1 MSGRAPAGPGRPFK
15 DDKASQG
22 GVARRDHPKGT
33 RPMITVQDILEIPD
47 LNLKLLA
54 GGKSV
59 SNPVRW
65 VHITEV
71 PDPTGWLKGGE
82 LLLTTGYG
90 FAGPEEQQV
99 AQLKAL
105 IDHNLSGL
113 GFGTGFSFDKVP
125 DCLVRVADEYSF
137 PLFEVPYHV
146 PFIAITE
153 AVASKIVNEQYSL
166 LQRSLAVHEKL
177 TKIVLEEK
185 GLDAILS
192 TLSALVGCSAV
203 LFDFHGVVLC
213 EAAYRRRL
221 GAELVADLWHS
232 ISDQRAN
239 RQNFA
244 LRMEGV
250 GSGVQV
256 YPVVASHRIGAFLA
270 VVKDSGDFSD
280 YDRIILHHVVTVTA
294 LELVKKK
301 AVAETEKRLAGDFFD
316 ELIASDLYE
325 EEIARRLAFF
335 GLDPEAEHLIVLVD
349 IDGFKAFVDGPGERE
364 EAVVQDVKERLHWA
378 VDEFMA
384 RRDMLFVSASR
395 SDSVVILVQPGKG
408 DGHKVMAM
416 AGELQ
421 QAIDEMLPEITVSIG
436 IGRPHGSL
444 IDLRQSYYEAHYAI
458 KIRKLKGGSGVLASF
473 DDLGSYGLL
482 LGLQDTLSLEVFYD
496 SVLGKL
502 REYDAQNSSDLV
514 NSLACFLEANGHW
527 GDAAE
532 KLYVHRHTL
541 RYRMKRVE
549 EITGRNLNLSQ
560 DRMEFWLALKAR
572 ELIDQSKKGKGGREG

>member
-1 MSGRAPAGPGRPFK
+1 
-15 DDKASQG
+15 
-22 GVARRDHPKGT
+22 
-33 RPMITVQDILEIPD
+33 MITVQDILEIPE

-54 GGKSV
+54 GGRST

-65 VHITEV
+65 VHISEV
-71 PDPTGWLKGGE
+71 PDPTRWLKGGE
-82 LLLTTGYG
+82 LLLTTGYSFVG
-90 FAGPEEQQV
+90 DEEQQV
-99 AQLKAL
+99 AQIKRL
-105 IDHNLSGL
+105 IDHNISGL
-113 GFGTGFSFDKVP
+113 GFGTGFSYDKVP
-125 DCLVRVADEYSF
+125 PALVKVAEEYDF

-213 EAAYRRRL
+213 EAAYRRHL
-221 GAELVADLWHS
+221 GAELVADLWRM
-232 ISDQRAN
+232 IGDRRAD

-244 LRMEGV
+244 LTLEGI

-270 VVKDSGDFSD
+270 AVKDSGDFSE
-280 YDRIILHHVVTVTA
+280 YDRIILHNVVTVTA

-335 GLDPEAEHLIVLVD
+335 GLDPQSPHLIVLVD
-349 IDGFKAFVDGPGERE
+349 IDEPQGESTGP
-364 EAVVQDVKERLHWA
+364 EAVQEVKERLHWT

-384 RRDMLFVSASR
+384 RREVLCISASR
-395 SDSVVILVQPGKG
+395 SDSVVVLVQPGKLHAR
-408 DGHKVMAM
+408 DVIKL

-421 QAIDEMLPEITVSIG
+421 SVIAEVLPEVSVSVG
-436 IGRPHGSL
+436 IGRPHRQL
-444 IDLRQSYYEAHYAI
+444 IDLRQSYYEASYAI
-458 KIRKLKGGSGVLASF
+458 KIRKLKGEPRVIASF

-502 REYDAQNSSDLV
+502 QEYDEQNSSDLV
-514 NSLACFLEANGHW
+514 KSLACFLEANGHW

-549 EITGRNLNLSQ
+549 EITGRDLNQSQ
-560 DRMEFWLALKAR
+560 DRMEFWLALKAK
-572 ELIDQSKKGKGGREG
+572 ELIDQSKKGKTPA

>member
-1 MSGRAPAGPGRPFK
+1 
-15 DDKASQG
+15 
-22 GVARRDHPKGT
+22 
-33 RPMITVQDILEIPD
+33 MITVQDILEISELD
-47 LNLKLLA
+47 LRLLA
-54 GGKSV
+54 GAKST

-71 PDPTGWLKGGE
+71 PDPTRWLKGGE

-90 FAGPEEQQV
+90 FVGDEEQQV
-99 AQLKAL
+99 AQIKRL
-105 IDHNLSGL
+105 IDHNISGL

-125 DCLVRVADEYSF
+125 PALVKVAEDYGF

-185 GLDAILS
+185 GLEAILS

-213 EAAYRRRL
+213 EAAYRRKL
-221 GAELVADLWHS
+221 GAELVADLWRL
-232 ISDQRAN
+232 IGDRRAD

-244 LRMEGV
+244 LSMDGV
-250 GSGVQV
+250 SSGVQV

-270 VVKDSGDFSD
+270 VVKDSGDFSE
-280 YDRIILHHVVTVTA
+280 YDRIILHNVVTVTA

-335 GLDPEAEHLIVLVD
+335 GLDPQSPHLIVL
-349 IDGFKAFVDGPGERE
+349 IDSDDTDG
-364 EAVVQDVKERLHWA
+364 EAAGGDRTDVAAQDVKERLHWT

-384 RRDMLFVSASR
+384 RRDVLGISASR
-395 SDSVVILVQPGKG
+395 SDSVVVLVQPGKMDAEEVIG
-408 DGHKVMAM
+408 L

-421 QAIDEMLPEITVSIG
+421 AVIAEMVPEVSVSVG
-436 IGRPHGSL
+436 IGRAHRQL
-444 IDLRQSYYEAHYAI
+444 IDLRQSYYEASYAI
-458 KIRKLKGGSGVLASF
+458 KIRRLKGEPGVIASF
-473 DDLGSYGLL
+473 ADLGSYGLL

-502 REYDAQNSSDLV
+502 QEYDEQNSSDLV

-549 EITGRNLNLSQ
+549 EITGRDLDQSQ
-560 DRMEFWLALKAR
+560 DRMEFWLALKAK
-572 ELIDQSKKGKGGREG
+572 ELIDQSKRGKPAQS

>member
-1 MSGRAPAGPGRPFK
+1 M
-15 DDKASQG
+15 
-22 GVARRDHPKGT
+22 
-33 RPMITVQDILEIPD
+33 
-47 LNLKLLA
+47 
-54 GGKSV
+54 
-59 SNPVRW
+59 RW
-65 VHITEV
+65 VHITEI
-71 PDPTGWLKGGE
+71 PDPTRWLKGGE

-90 FAGPEEQQV
+90 FVGPEEQQV
-99 AQLKAL
+99 AQLKLL

-125 DCLVRVADEYSF
+125 EVLVRVAEEYSF

-185 GLDAILS
+185 GLEAILS

-213 EAAYRRRL
+213 EAAYRRHL
-221 GAELVADLWHS
+221 GAELIAGLWRQ
-232 ISDQRAN
+232 ISDRRAD

-244 LRMEGV
+244 LSLEGV
-250 GSGVQV
+250 ASGVQV

-335 GLDPEAEHLIVLVD
+335 GLDA
-349 IDGFKAFVDGPGERE
+349 KAPAPHRAGRHRRRPRRATAARSARTPWRRTSRNACTGPWTSSWRG
-364 EAVVQDVKERLHWA
+364 
-378 VDEFMA
+378 A
-384 RRDMLFVSASR
+384 RRCSSR
-395 SDSVVILVQPGKG
+395 PRARDSVVILVQPGKG
-408 DGHKVMAM
+408 DGSEVIGLA
-416 AGELQ
+416 AELQ
-421 QAIDEMLPEITVSIG
+421 RAIAALLPEITVSIG
-436 IGRPHGSL
+436 IGRPHRSL
-444 IDLRQSYYEAHYAI
+444 IDLRQSFYEASYAI
-458 KIRKLKGGSGVLASF
+458 KIRKLKGGRAVIASF

-502 REYDAQNSSDLV
+502 QEYDEQNSSDLV
-514 NSLACFLEANGHW
+514 KSLACFLEANGHW

-549 EITGRNLNLSQ
+549 EITGRDLGQSQ
-560 DRMEFWLALKAR
+560 DRMEFWLALKAK
-572 ELIDQSKKGKGGREG
+572 ELIDQSKKGKAAAQ

>member
-1 MSGRAPAGPGRPFK
+1 
-15 DDKASQG
+15 
-22 GVARRDHPKGT
+22 
-33 RPMITVQDILEIPD
+33 MITVQDILGIPE
-47 LNLKLLA
+47 LNLRLLA
-54 GGKSV
+54 GHKST

-71 PDPTGWLKGGE
+71 PDPTKWLKGGE
-82 LLLTTGYG
+82 LLLTTGYSFVG
-90 FAGPEEQQV
+90 DEQQQV
-99 AQLKAL
+99 AQIKRL
-105 IDHNLSGL
+105 IDHNISGL

-125 DCLVRVADEYSF
+125 PAIVSVAEEYGF

-146 PFIAITE
+146 PFLAITE

-185 GLDAILS
+185 GLEAILS

-213 EAAYRRRL
+213 EAAYRRHL
-221 GAELVADLWHS
+221 GAELIADLWRM
-232 ISDQRAN
+232 IGDRRAD

-244 LRMEGV
+244 LSLEGV
-250 GSGVQV
+250 GSGIQV

-270 VVKDSGDFSD
+270 AVKDSGDFSE
-280 YDRIILHHVVTVTA
+280 YDRIILHNVVTVTA

-335 GLDPEAEHLIVLVD
+335 GLEPQSPHLIVLVD
-349 IDGFKAFVDGPGERE
+349 IDAPEDDGAAQRT
-364 EAVVQDVKERLHWA
+364 EAAAQDVKERLHWT

-384 RRDMLFVSASR
+384 RHDLLGISASR
-395 SDSVVILVQPGKG
+395 SDSVVVLVQPGKVEA
-408 DGHKVMAM
+408 KEIIRL

-421 QAIDEMLPEITVSIG
+421 AVIGEMLPEISVSIG
-436 IGRPHGSL
+436 IGRPHRQL
-444 IDLRQSYYEAHYAI
+444 IDLRQSYYEASYAI
-458 KIRKLKGGSGVLASF
+458 KIRRLKGEPRVIASF

-502 REYDAQNSSDLV
+502 QDYDEQNSSDLV
-514 NSLACFLEANGHW
+514 KSLACFLEANGHW

-549 EITGRNLNLSQ
+549 EITGRDLNQSQ
-560 DRMEFWLALKAR
+560 DRMEFWLALKAK
-572 ELIDQSKKGKGGREG
+572 ELIDQSKRGKPAPA

>member
-1 MSGRAPAGPGRPFK
+1 
-15 DDKASQG
+15 
-22 GVARRDHPKGT
+22 
-33 RPMITVQDILEIPD
+33 MISVQDILEIPD
-47 LNLKLLA
+47 LNLRLLA
-54 GGKSV
+54 GAKAV

-65 VHITEV
+65 VHITEI
-71 PDPTGWLKGGE
+71 PDPTRWLKGGE

-90 FAGPEEQQV
+90 FVGSEAQQV
-99 AQLKAL
+99 AQLKQL

-125 DCLVRVADEYSF
+125 EALVKVAEEYSF

-185 GLDAILS
+185 GLEAILS

-221 GAELVADLWHS
+221 GGEIVAELWKQ
-232 ISDQRAN
+232 ISDRRAD

-244 LRMEGV
+244 LSLHGV
-250 GSGVQV
+250 AAGVQV

-335 GLDPEAEHLIVLVD
+335 GLDPKVPHLIALVD
-349 IDGFKAFVDGPGERE
+349 IDGAVSADGHGERE
-364 EAVVQDVKERLHWA
+364 DAAAQDIKERLHWA

-384 RRDMLFVSASR
+384 KREALFISASR
-395 SDSVVILVQPGKG
+395 SDSVVILMQPGKSDG
-408 DGHKVMAM
+408 DEAVGIA
-416 AGELQ
+416 AELQ
-421 QAIDEMLPEITVSIG
+421 RAIGALLPEISVSVG
-436 IGRPHGSL
+436 IGRPHRSL
-444 IDLRQSYYEAHYAI
+444 IDLRQSYYEASYAI
-458 KIRKLKGGSGVLASF
+458 KIRKLKGGDGVIASF

-502 REYDAQNSSDLV
+502 QDYDEQNSSDLV
-514 NSLACFLEANGHW
+514 KSLACFLEANGHW

-549 EITGRNLNLSQ
+549 EITGRDLDQSQ
-560 DRMEFWLALKAR
+560 DRMEFWLALKAK
-572 ELIDQSKKGKGGREG
+572 ELIDQSRKGKAAVQ

>member
-1 MSGRAPAGPGRPFK
+1 
-15 DDKASQG
+15 
-22 GVARRDHPKGT
+22 
-33 RPMITVQDILEIPD
+33 MITVQDILEIPD

-54 GGKSV
+54 GAKSV

-65 VHITEV
+65 VHIAEV
-71 PDPTGWLKGGE
+71 PDPTKWLKGGE

-90 FAGPEEQQV
+90 MTGSAEKQV
-99 AQLKAL
+99 EMIKRL

-113 GFGTGFSFDKVP
+113 GIGTGFSFDKVP
-125 DCLVRVADEYSF
+125 EAVIRVAEEYNF

-153 AVASKIVNEQYSL
+153 AVSSKIVNEQYSL

-203 LFDFHGVVLC
+203 LFDFHGLVLC
-213 EAAYRRRL
+213 QAAYRRQVPGDL
-221 GAELVADLWHS
+221 IADLWRQ
-232 ISDQRAN
+232 ISDRRAS

-244 LRMEGV
+244 V
-250 GSGVQV
+250 GLDGTASSVQV

-270 VVKDSGDFSD
+270 VVKDNGEFSD

-301 AVAETEKRLAGDFFD
+301 AIAETEKRLAGDFFD

-335 GLDPEAEHLIVLVD
+335 GLEPESDHLIMLVD
-349 IDGFKAFVDGPGERE
+349 IDGFRAFSSGSGERE
-364 EAVVQDVKERLHWA
+364 ETAVQEVKERLHWA
-378 VDEFMA
+378 IDEFLA
-384 RRDMLFVSASR
+384 RREALFISASR
-395 SDSVVILVQPGKG
+395 SDSVVVLIQPVGGGTPAVIKLANE
-408 DGHKVMAM
+408 M
-416 AGELQ
+416 
-421 QAIDEMLPEITVSIG
+421 QAAIGQLLPEITVSLG
-436 IGRPHGSL
+436 VGRPHKSL
-444 IDLRQSYYEAHYAI
+444 VDLRQSYYEAMYAI
-458 KIRKLKGGSGVLASF
+458 RIRKLKGVTGVIASF

-496 SVLGKL
+496 SVLGRL
-502 REYDAQNSSDLV
+502 HEYDERNSSDLV
-514 NSLACFLEANGHW
+514 KSLACFLEANGHW
-527 GDAAE
+527 GEAAE
-532 KLYVHRHTL
+532 RLYVHRHTL

-549 EITGRNLNLSQ
+549 EITGRNLGSSQ
-560 DRMEFWLALKAR
+560 DRMEFWLALKAK
-572 ELIDQSKKGKGGREG
+572 ELIEQSGKKQKVGREA

>member
-1 MSGRAPAGPGRPFK
+1 
-15 DDKASQG
+15 
-22 GVARRDHPKGT
+22 
-33 RPMITVQDILEIPD
+33 MITVQDILEIPG
-47 LNLKLLA
+47 LNLKLCA
-54 GGKSV
+54 GKKAV

-65 VHITEV
+65 VHIAEMS
-71 PDPTGWLKGGE
+71 DPTRWLKGGE
-82 LLLTTGYG
+82 LLLTTGYSFVG
-90 FAGPEEQQV
+90 DEAAQV
-99 AQLKAL
+99 SQIKRL
-105 IDHNLSGL
+105 IDHNISGL
-113 GFGTGFSFDKVP
+113 GFGTGFSYDKVP
-125 DCLVRVADEYSF
+125 PALIRVAEEYEF

-185 GLDAILS
+185 GLEAILS

-213 EAAYRRRL
+213 EAAYRRHL
-221 GAELVADLWHS
+221 GAELIADLWGM
-232 ISDQRAN
+232 ISDRRAD

-244 LRMEGV
+244 LSMEGV

-270 VVKDSGDFSD
+270 VVKDSGDFSE
-280 YDRIILHHVVTVTA
+280 YDRIILHNVVTVTA

-335 GLDPEAEHLIVLVD
+335 GLDPQSPHLIVLVD
-349 IDGFKAFVDGPGERE
+349 IDEEQGDGVAA
-364 EAVVQDVKERLHWA
+364 EAAQEVKERLHWT

-384 RRDMLFVSASR
+384 RRDVLCISASR
-395 SDSVVILVQPGKG
+395 SDSVVILVQPGKMEA
-408 DGHKVMAM
+408 HEIIRL

-421 QAIDEMLPEITVSIG
+421 AIIGEMLPEVSVSIG
-436 IGRPHGSL
+436 IGRPHRQL
-444 IDLRQSYYEAHYAI
+444 IDLRQSYYEASYAI
-458 KIRKLKGGSGVLASF
+458 KIRKLKGEPGVIASF

-496 SVLGKL
+496 SVLGRL
-502 REYDAQNSSDLV
+502 QEYDEQNSSDLV
-514 NSLACFLEANGHW
+514 KSLSCFLEANGHW

-549 EITGRNLNLSQ
+549 EITGRDLNQSQ
-560 DRMEFWLALKAR
+560 DRMEFWLALKAK
-572 ELIDQSKKGKGGREG
+572 ELIDQSKKGKPVTA

>member
-1 MSGRAPAGPGRPFK
+1 
-15 DDKASQG
+15 
-22 GVARRDHPKGT
+22 
-33 RPMITVQDILEIPD
+33 MITVQDILAISELD
-47 LNLKLLA
+47 LRLLA
-54 GGKSV
+54 GAKST

-71 PDPTGWLKGGE
+71 PDPTQWLKGGE

-90 FAGPEEQQV
+90 FVGDEAQQV
-99 AQLKAL
+99 TQLKRL
-105 IDHNLSGL
+105 IDHNISGL

-125 DCLVRVADEYSF
+125 PALIAVAEEYGF

-185 GLDAILS
+185 GLEAILS

-213 EAAYRRRL
+213 DAAYRRHL
-221 GAELVADLWHS
+221 GAELVADLWRL
-232 ISDQRAN
+232 IGERRAD

-244 LRMEGV
+244 LSVEGV
-250 GSGVQV
+250 GAGVQV

-270 VVKDSGDFSD
+270 AVKDSGDFSE
-280 YDRIILHHVVTVTA
+280 YDRIILHNVVTVTA

-335 GLDPEAEHLIVLVD
+335 GLDPLSPHLIILLD
-349 IDGFKAFVDGPGERE
+349 IDEAGDGASATRAEV
-364 EAVVQDVKERLHWA
+364 AVQDIKERLHWT

-384 RRDMLFVSASR
+384 RREILCISASR
-395 SDSVVILVQPGKG
+395 SDSVVILVQPGDK
-408 DGHKVMAM
+408 DTPEVLEL

-421 QAIDEMLPEITVSIG
+421 VMVGEMLPEVSVSVG
-436 IGRPHGSL
+436 IGRPHRQL
-444 IDLRQSYYEAHYAI
+444 TDLRQSYYEASYAI
-458 KIRKLKGGSGVLASF
+458 KIRKLKGEPRVIASF

-502 REYDAQNSSDLV
+502 QEYDTQNSSDLV
-514 NSLACFLEANGHW
+514 RSLACFLEANGHW

-532 KLYVHRHTL
+532 TLYVHRHTL

-549 EITGRNLNLSQ
+549 EITGRDLDQSQ
-560 DRMEFWLALKAR
+560 DRMEFWLALKAK
-572 ELIDQSKKGKGGREG
+572 ELIDQSRKGKAAHA

>member
-1 MSGRAPAGPGRPFK
+1 
-15 DDKASQG
+15 
-22 GVARRDHPKGT
+22 
-33 RPMITVQDILEIPD
+33 MITVQDILEIPE

-54 GGKSV
+54 GGKAT

-71 PDPTGWLKGGE
+71 PDPTKWLKGGE

-90 FAGPEEQQV
+90 FVGDEEQQV
-99 AQLKAL
+99 AQIKRL
-105 IDHNLSGL
+105 IDHNISGL

-125 DCLVRVADEYSF
+125 PAIVKVAQEYDF

-185 GLDAILS
+185 GLEAILS

-213 EAAYRRRL
+213 EAAYRRHL
-221 GAELVADLWHS
+221 GAELIADLWRM
-232 ISDQRAN
+232 ISERRAD

-244 LRMEGV
+244 LSMDGV

-270 VVKDSGDFSD
+270 VVKDSGDFSE
-280 YDRIILHHVVTVTA
+280 YDRIILHNVVTVTA

-335 GLDPEAEHLIVLVD
+335 GLDPQSPHLIVLVD
-349 IDGFKAFVDGPGERE
+349 IDEPDGDGGGE
-364 EAVVQDVKERLHWA
+364 AAQDVKERLHWT

-384 RRDMLFVSASR
+384 RRDVLGISASR
-395 SDSVVILVQPGKG
+395 SDSVVVLVQPGKMDAREVIG
-408 DGHKVMAM
+408 L

-421 QAIDEMLPEITVSIG
+421 AVIAEMLPEISVSVG
-436 IGRPHGSL
+436 IGRPHRQL
-444 IDLRQSYYEAHYAI
+444 IDLRQSYYEASYAI
-458 KIRKLKGGSGVLASF
+458 KIRKLKGEPRVIASF

-502 REYDAQNSSDLV
+502 QEYDEQNSSDLV
-514 NSLACFLEANGHW
+514 KSLACFLEANGHW

-549 EITGRNLNLSQ
+549 EITGRDLNQSQ
-560 DRMEFWLALKAR
+560 DRMEFWLALKAK
-572 ELIDQSKKGKGGREG
+572 ELIDQSKKGKPATA

>member
-1 MSGRAPAGPGRPFK
+1 
-15 DDKASQG
+15 
-22 GVARRDHPKGT
+22 
-33 RPMITVQDILEIPD
+33 MITVQDILEIPD
-47 LNLKLLA
+47 LDLRLLA
-54 GGKSV
+54 GHKST

-71 PDPTGWLKGGE
+71 PDPTRWLKGGE

-90 FAGPEEQQV
+90 FVVDEEQQV
-99 AQLKAL
+99 EHLKRL

-125 DCLVRVADEYSF
+125 PALVKVAEDYGF

-185 GLDAILS
+185 GLEAILS

-221 GAELVADLWHS
+221 SAELVADLWGR
-232 ISDQRAN
+232 ISDRRAD

-244 LRMEGV
+244 LTIAGV
-250 GSGVQV
+250 ASGVQV

-270 VVKDSGDFSD
+270 VVKDSGDFSE
-280 YDRIILHHVVTVTA
+280 YDRIILHNVVTVTA
-294 LELVKKK
+294 LELVKEK

-316 ELIASDLYE
+316 ELIAGELFE

-335 GLDPEAEHLIVLVD
+335 GLDARSPHLIVLVD
-349 IDGFKAFVDGPGERE
+349 IDGAGGDAEAGAERQE
-364 EAVVQDVKERLHWA
+364 SVTAQEVKERLHWA

-384 RRDMLFVSASR
+384 RRDVLFISASR
-395 SDSVVILVQPGKG
+395 SDSVVILVQPGAL
-408 DGHKVMAM
+408 DPRAVIAL
-416 AGELQ
+416 AGELRES
-421 QAIDEMLPEITVSIG
+421 IDAMLPEVTVSLG
-436 IGRPHGSL
+436 IGRSHRQL
-444 IDLRQSYYEAHYAI
+444 IDLRQSYYEASYAI
-458 KIRKLKGGSGVLASF
+458 RIRRLKGETGVIASF

-502 REYDAQNSSDLV
+502 QEYDEQNSSDLV
-514 NSLACFLEANGHW
+514 KSLSCFLEANGHW

-549 EITGRNLNLSQ
+549 EITGRDLDQSQ
-560 DRMEFWLALKAR
+560 DRMEFWLALKAK
-572 ELIDQSKKGKGGREG
+572 ELIDQAKKGKPAPA

>member
-1 MSGRAPAGPGRPFK
+1 
-15 DDKASQG
+15 
-22 GVARRDHPKGT
+22 
-33 RPMITVQDILEIPD
+33 MITVQDILEIPELD
-47 LNLKLLA
+47 LRLLA
-54 GGKSV
+54 GKASV

-65 VHITEV
+65 VHISEV
-71 PDPTGWLKGGE
+71 PDPTKWLKGGE
-82 LLLTTGYG
+82 LLLTTGYS
-90 FAGPEEQQV
+90 FAGDEADQVEQI
-99 AQLKAL
+99 KRL
-105 IDHNLSGL
+105 IDHNISGL

-125 DCLVRVADEYSF
+125 AALVRVAEEYGF

-146 PFIAITE
+146 PFLAISE

-185 GLDAILS
+185 GLEAILS
-192 TLSALVGCSAV
+192 TLAALVGCSAV

-221 GAELVADLWHS
+221 GADTVADLWRM
-232 ISDQRAN
+232 IGDRRAD

-244 LRMEGV
+244 LSMEGA
-250 GSGVQV
+250 GSSVQV

-270 VVKDSGDFSD
+270 VVKDSGDFSE
-280 YDRIILHHVVTVTA
+280 YDRIILHNVVTVTA

-335 GLDPEAEHLIVLVD
+335 GLDAQLAHLIVLVD
-349 IDGFKAFVDGPGERE
+349 IDEGEGEVGERG
-364 EAVVQDVKERLHWA
+364 EAAALDVKERLHWT

-384 RRDMLFVSASR
+384 RRDVLSISASR
-395 SDSVVILVQPGKG
+395 SDSVVVLVQPGEA
-408 DGHKVMAM
+408 DAAEVIRL

-421 QAIDEMLPEITVSIG
+421 GVVAEMLPEISVSIG
-436 IGRPHGSL
+436 IGRPHRQL
-444 IDLRQSYYEAHYAI
+444 TDLRQSYYEASYAI
-458 KIRKLKGGSGVLASF
+458 RIRRLKDERAVIASF

-496 SVLGKL
+496 SVLGRL
-502 REYDAQNSSDLV
+502 RDYDAQNSSDLV
-514 NSLACFLEANGHW
+514 KSLASFLEANGHW

-532 KLYVHRHTL
+532 KLFVHRHTL

-549 EITGRNLNLSQ
+549 EITGRDLGSSQ

-572 ELIDQSKKGKGGREG
+572 ELIDQSRKGKQTTA

>member
-1 MSGRAPAGPGRPFK
+1 
-15 DDKASQG
+15 
-22 GVARRDHPKGT
+22 
-33 RPMITVQDILEIPD
+33 MISVQDILEIPD
-47 LNLKLLA
+47 LDLRLLA
-54 GGKSV
+54 GSKST

-71 PDPTGWLKGGE
+71 PDPTKWLKGGE

-90 FAGPEEQQV
+90 FVGSEEQQV
-99 AQLKAL
+99 EQLKRL
-105 IDHNLSGL
+105 IDHHISGL

-125 DCLVRVADEYSF
+125 PALIKVAEEYGF

-221 GAELVADLWHS
+221 GGELIADLWRQ
-232 ISDQRAN
+232 ISDRRAS

-244 LRMEGV
+244 LSLEGV

-270 VVKDSGDFSD
+270 VVKDSGDFSE
-280 YDRIILHHVVTVTA
+280 YDRIILHNVVTVTA

-301 AVAETEKRLAGDFFD
+301 AVAETIKRLAGDFFD

-335 GLDPEAEHLIVLVD
+335 GLDPLSPHLIVLVD
-349 IDGFKAFVDGPGERE
+349 IDGSTGGVDGLSERE
-364 EAVVQDVKERLHWA
+364 AAVVQDVKERLHWA

-384 RRDMLFVSASR
+384 KHEMLFISASR
-395 SDSVVILVQPGKG
+395 SDSVVVLVQPGAL
-408 DGHKVMAM
+408 DTDSVLAL
-416 AGELQ
+416 ASELQ
-421 QAIDEMLPEITVSIG
+421 VAIGTLLPEITVSMG
-436 IGRPHGSL
+436 IGRPHRQL
-444 IDLRQSYYEAHYAI
+444 VDLRQSYYEASYAI
-458 KIRKLKGGSGVLASF
+458 KIRRLKGEPGVIASF
-473 DDLGSYGLL
+473 ADLGSYGLL

-502 REYDAQNSSDLV
+502 QEYDEQSSSDLV

-549 EITGRNLNLSQ
+549 EITGRDLDQSQ
-560 DRMEFWLALKAR
+560 DRMEFWLALKAK
-572 ELIDQSKKGKGGREG
+572 ELIDQAKKGTTVH

>member
-1 MSGRAPAGPGRPFK
+1 
-15 DDKASQG
+15 
-22 GVARRDHPKGT
+22 
-33 RPMITVQDILEIPD
+33 MITVQDILEIPELD
-47 LNLKLLA
+47 LKLLA
-54 GGKSV
+54 GGKST

-65 VHITEV
+65 VHISEV
-71 PDPTGWLKGGE
+71 PDPTKWLKGGE
-82 LLLTTGYG
+82 LLLTTGYSFVG
-90 FAGPEEQQV
+90 DEAAQV
-99 AQLKAL
+99 SQIKRL
-105 IDHNLSGL
+105 IDHNISGL
-113 GFGTGFSFDKVP
+113 GFGTGFSYDKVP
-125 DCLVRVADEYSF
+125 PALIRVAEEYEF

-185 GLDAILS
+185 GLEAILS

-213 EAAYRRRL
+213 EAAYRRHL
-221 GAELVADLWHS
+221 GAELIADLWGM
-232 ISDQRAN
+232 ISDRRAD

-244 LRMEGV
+244 LSMEGV

-270 VVKDSGDFSD
+270 VVKDSGDFSE
-280 YDRIILHHVVTVTA
+280 YDRIILHNVVTVTA

-335 GLDPEAEHLIVLVD
+335 GLDPQSPHLIVLVD
-349 IDGFKAFVDGPGERE
+349 IDEEQGDGVAA
-364 EAVVQDVKERLHWA
+364 EAAQEVKERLHWT

-384 RRDMLFVSASR
+384 RRDVLCISASR
-395 SDSVVILVQPGKG
+395 SDSVVILVQPGKMEA
-408 DGHKVMAM
+408 HEIIRL

-421 QAIDEMLPEITVSIG
+421 AIIGEMLPEVSVSIG
-436 IGRPHGSL
+436 IGRPHRQL
-444 IDLRQSYYEAHYAI
+444 IDLRQSYYEASYAI
-458 KIRKLKGGSGVLASF
+458 KIRKLKGEPGVIASF

-496 SVLGKL
+496 SVLGRL
-502 REYDAQNSSDLV
+502 QEYDEQNSSDLV
-514 NSLACFLEANGHW
+514 KSLSCFLEANGHW

-549 EITGRNLNLSQ
+549 EITGRDLNQSQ
-560 DRMEFWLALKAR
+560 DRMEFWLALKAK
-572 ELIDQSKKGKGGREG
+572 ELIDQSKKGKPAPA

>member
-1 MSGRAPAGPGRPFK
+1 
-15 DDKASQG
+15 
-22 GVARRDHPKGT
+22 
-33 RPMITVQDILEIPD
+33 MITVQDILEIPELD
-47 LNLKLLA
+47 LKLLA
-54 GGKSV
+54 GGKAT

-71 PDPTGWLKGGE
+71 PDPTRWLKGGE

-90 FAGPEEQQV
+90 FVGSEEQQV
-99 AQLKAL
+99 AQIKRL
-105 IDHNLSGL
+105 IDHNISGL

-125 DCLVRVADEYSF
+125 PAIVKVAQEYDF

-185 GLDAILS
+185 GLEAILS

-213 EAAYRRRL
+213 EAAYRRHL
-221 GAELVADLWHS
+221 GAELIADLWRL
-232 ISDQRAN
+232 ISERRAD

-244 LRMEGV
+244 LSMEGV

-270 VVKDSGDFSD
+270 VVKDSGDFSE
-280 YDRIILHHVVTVTA
+280 YDRIILHNVVTVTA

-335 GLDPEAEHLIVLVD
+335 GLDPHSPHLIVLVD
-349 IDGFKAFVDGPGERE
+349 IDETDGEDAGE
-364 EAVVQDVKERLHWA
+364 AALDVKERLHWS

-384 RRDMLFVSASR
+384 RRDVLGISASR
-395 SDSVVILVQPGKG
+395 SDSVVVLVQPGKMDAREVIG
-408 DGHKVMAM
+408 L

-421 QAIDEMLPEITVSIG
+421 AVIAEMLPEISVSVG
-436 IGRPHGSL
+436 IGRPHRQL
-444 IDLRQSYYEAHYAI
+444 IDLRQSYYEASYAI
-458 KIRKLKGGSGVLASF
+458 KIRKLKGEPRVIASF

-502 REYDAQNSSDLV
+502 QDYDEQNSSDLV
-514 NSLACFLEANGHW
+514 KSLACFLEANGHW

-549 EITGRNLNLSQ
+549 EITGRDLNQSQ
-560 DRMEFWLALKAR
+560 DRMEFWLALKAK
-572 ELIDQSKKGKGGREG
+572 ELIAQSKKGKPTTA

>member
-1 MSGRAPAGPGRPFK
+1 
-15 DDKASQG
+15 
-22 GVARRDHPKGT
+22 
-33 RPMITVQDILEIPD
+33 MITVQDILEIPELD
-47 LNLKLLA
+47 LRLLA
-54 GGKSV
+54 GKASV

-65 VHITEV
+65 VHISEV
-71 PDPTGWLKGGE
+71 PDPTKWLKGGE
-82 LLLTTGYG
+82 LLLTTGYS
-90 FAGPEEQQV
+90 FAGDEADQVEQI
-99 AQLKAL
+99 KRL
-105 IDHNLSGL
+105 IDHNISGL

-125 DCLVRVADEYSF
+125 AALVRVAEEYGF

-146 PFIAITE
+146 PFLAISE

-185 GLDAILS
+185 GLEAILS
-192 TLSALVGCSAV
+192 TLAALVGCSAV

-221 GAELVADLWHS
+221 GADTVADLWRM
-232 ISDQRAN
+232 IGDRRAD

-244 LRMEGV
+244 LSMEGA
-250 GSGVQV
+250 GSSVQV

-270 VVKDSGDFSD
+270 VVKDSGDFSE
-280 YDRIILHHVVTVTA
+280 YDRIILHNVVTVTA

-335 GLDPEAEHLIVLVD
+335 GLDAQLAHLIVLVD
-349 IDGFKAFVDGPGERE
+349 IDEGEGDVGERG
-364 EAVVQDVKERLHWA
+364 EAAALDVKERLHWT

-384 RRDMLFVSASR
+384 RRDVLSISASR
-395 SDSVVILVQPGKG
+395 SDSVVVLVQPGEA
-408 DGHKVMAM
+408 DAAEVIRL

-421 QAIDEMLPEITVSIG
+421 GVVAEMLPEISVSIG
-436 IGRPHGSL
+436 IGRPHRQL
-444 IDLRQSYYEAHYAI
+444 TDLRQSYYEASYAI
-458 KIRKLKGGSGVLASF
+458 RIRRLKDERAVIASF

-496 SVLGKL
+496 SVLGRL
-502 REYDAQNSSDLV
+502 RDYDAQNSSDLV
-514 NSLACFLEANGHW
+514 KSLASFLEANGHW

-532 KLYVHRHTL
+532 KLFVHRHTL

-549 EITGRNLNLSQ
+549 EITGRDLGSSQ

-572 ELIDQSKKGKGGREG
+572 ELIDQSRKGKQTTA

>member
-1 MSGRAPAGPGRPFK
+1 
-15 DDKASQG
+15 
-22 GVARRDHPKGT
+22 
-33 RPMITVQDILEIPD
+33 MITVQDILEIPELD
-47 LNLKLLA
+47 LRLLA
-54 GGKSV
+54 GAKST

-71 PDPTGWLKGGE
+71 PDPTRWLKGGE
-82 LLLTTGYG
+82 LLLTTGYSFVG
-90 FAGPEEQQV
+90 DEAQQV
-99 AQLKAL
+99 AQIKRL
-105 IDHNLSGL
+105 IDHNISGL

-125 DCLVRVADEYSF
+125 PALVTVAEEYGF

-146 PFIAITE
+146 PFLAITE

-185 GLDAILS
+185 GLEAILS

-203 LFDFHGVVLC
+203 VFDFHGVVLC
-213 EAAYRRRL
+213 EAAYRRNL
-221 GAELVADLWHS
+221 GAELVADLWRL
-232 ISDQRAN
+232 IGDRRAD

-244 LRMEGV
+244 LSMEGV

-270 VVKDSGDFSD
+270 VVKDSGDFSE
-280 YDRIILHHVVTVTA
+280 YDRIILHNVVTVTA

-335 GLDPEAEHLIVLVD
+335 GLEPQSPHLIVLID
-349 IDGFKAFVDGPGERE
+349 IDEADGEAATGERTE
-364 EAVVQDVKERLHWA
+364 VAAQDIKERLHWT

-384 RRDMLFVSASR
+384 RRDVLCISASR
-395 SDSVVILVQPGKG
+395 SDSVVVLVQPGKMNAPEVI
-408 DGHKVMAM
+408 DLV
-416 AGELQ
+416 GELQ
-421 QAIDEMLPEITVSIG
+421 AVIGEMLPEVSVSAG
-436 IGRPHGSL
+436 IGRSHRQL
-444 IDLRQSYYEAHYAI
+444 IDLRQSYYEASYAI
-458 KIRKLKGGSGVLASF
+458 KIRRLRGESGVIASF

-496 SVLGKL
+496 SVLGRL
-502 REYDAQNSSDLV
+502 QEYDEQNSSDLV
-514 NSLACFLEANGHW
+514 RSLACFLEANGHW
-527 GDAAE
+527 GDAAG

-549 EITGRNLNLSQ
+549 EITGRDLDQSQ
-560 DRMEFWLALKAR
+560 DRMEFWLALKAK
-572 ELIDQSKKGKGGREG
+572 ELIDQSRKGKPAQS

>member
-1 MSGRAPAGPGRPFK
+1 
-15 DDKASQG
+15 
-22 GVARRDHPKGT
+22 
-33 RPMITVQDILEIPD
+33 MITVQDILEISELD
-47 LNLKLLA
+47 LRLLA
-54 GGKSV
+54 GAKST

-71 PDPTGWLKGGE
+71 PDPTRWLKGGE

-90 FAGPEEQQV
+90 FVGDEEQQV
-99 AQLKAL
+99 AQIKRL
-105 IDHNLSGL
+105 IDHNISGL

-125 DCLVRVADEYSF
+125 AALVKVAEEYGF

-185 GLDAILS
+185 GLEAILS

-213 EAAYRRRL
+213 EAAYRRKL
-221 GAELVADLWHS
+221 GAELVADLWRL
-232 ISDQRAN
+232 IGDRRAD

-244 LRMEGV
+244 LSMDGV

-270 VVKDSGDFSD
+270 VVKDSGDFSE
-280 YDRIILHHVVTVTA
+280 YDRIILHNVVTVTA

-335 GLDPEAEHLIVLVD
+335 GLEPQSPHLIVLID
-349 IDGFKAFVDGPGERE
+349 IDDADGDAAGGDRTD
-364 EAVVQDVKERLHWA
+364 AAAQDVKERLHWT

-384 RRDMLFVSASR
+384 RRDVLCISASR
-395 SDSVVILVQPGKG
+395 SDSVVVLVQPGKIG
-408 DGHKVMAM
+408 AEEFIGL

-421 QAIDEMLPEITVSIG
+421 GVIGEMVPEVSVSVG
-436 IGRPHGSL
+436 IGRPHRQL
-444 IDLRQSYYEAHYAI
+444 IDLRQSYYEASYAI
-458 KIRKLKGGSGVLASF
+458 KIRRLKGEPRVIASF
-473 DDLGSYGLL
+473 ADLGSYGLL

-502 REYDAQNSSDLV
+502 QEYDEQNSSDLV
-514 NSLACFLEANGHW
+514 RSLACFLEANGHW

-549 EITGRNLNLSQ
+549 EITGRDLDLSQ
-560 DRMEFWLALKAR
+560 DRMEFWLALKAK
-572 ELIDQSKKGKGGREG
+572 ELIDQSQRGKPAQS

>member
-1 MSGRAPAGPGRPFK
+1 
-15 DDKASQG
+15 
-22 GVARRDHPKGT
+22 
-33 RPMITVQDILEIPD
+33 MITVQDILEIPD
-47 LNLKLLA
+47 LNLRLLA
-54 GGKSV
+54 GSKST

-71 PDPTGWLKGGE
+71 PDPTKWLKGGE

-90 FAGPEEQQV
+90 FVGPEEQQI
-99 AQLKAL
+99 AQLQRL
-105 IDHNLSGL
+105 IDHNISGL

-125 DCLVRVADEYSF
+125 PALVKVAEEYGF

-185 GLDAILS
+185 GLEAILS

-213 EAAYRRRL
+213 EAAYRRHL
-221 GAELVADLWHS
+221 GGELIADLWRQ
-232 ISDQRAN
+232 ISDRRAN

-244 LRMEGV
+244 LSIAGV

-270 VVKDSGDFSD
+270 AVKDSGDFSE
-280 YDRIILHHVVTVTA
+280 YDRIILHNVVTVTA

-335 GLDPEAEHLIVLVD
+335 GLDPQAPHLIVLVD
-349 IDGFKAFVDGPGERE
+349 VDGDNGERPN
-364 EAVVQDVKERLHWA
+364 VVPPDVKERLHWA

-384 RRDMLFVSASR
+384 RRDALFISASHA
-395 SDSVVILVQPGKG
+395 DSAIILLQPGK
-408 DGHKVMAM
+408 DDAKAVLAL
-416 AGELQ
+416 AAELQ
-421 QAIDEMLPEITVSIG
+421 ASIDQLLPEITVSVG
-436 IGRPHGSL
+436 IGRPHRQL
-444 IDLRQSYYEAHYAI
+444 IDLRQSYYEASYAI
-458 KIRKLKGGSGVLASF
+458 KIRKLKGEPGVIASF

-502 REYDAQNSSDLV
+502 QEYDEQNTSDLV
-514 NSLACFLEANGHW
+514 KSLACFL
-527 GDAAE
+527 
-532 KLYVHRHTL
+532 
-541 RYRMKRVE
+541 
-549 EITGRNLNLSQ
+549 
-560 DRMEFWLALKAR
+560 
-572 ELIDQSKKGKGGREG
+572 

>member
-1 MSGRAPAGPGRPFK
+1 
-15 DDKASQG
+15 
-22 GVARRDHPKGT
+22 
-33 RPMITVQDILEIPD
+33 MITVQDILEIPE
-47 LNLKLLA
+47 LNLRLLA
-54 GGKSV
+54 GHKST

-71 PDPTGWLKGGE
+71 PDPTKWLKGGE
-82 LLLTTGYG
+82 LLLTTGYSFVG
-90 FAGPEEQQV
+90 SEEQQV
-99 AQLKAL
+99 AQIKRL
-105 IDHNLSGL
+105 IDHNISGL

-125 DCLVRVADEYSF
+125 PAIVAVAEEYGF

-146 PFIAITE
+146 PFLAITE

-185 GLDAILS
+185 GLEAILS

-213 EAAYRRRL
+213 EAAYRRHL
-221 GAELVADLWHS
+221 GAELIADLWRM
-232 ISDQRAN
+232 IGDRRAD

-244 LRMEGV
+244 LSMEGV

-270 VVKDSGDFSD
+270 VVKDSGDFSE
-280 YDRIILHHVVTVTA
+280 YDRIILHNVVTVTA

-335 GLDPEAEHLIVLVD
+335 GLEPQSPHLIVLVD
-349 IDGFKAFVDGPGERE
+349 IDAQEDEAAERTD
-364 EAVVQDVKERLHWA
+364 AAAADIKERLHWT

-384 RRDMLFVSASR
+384 RRDVLCISASR
-395 SDSVVILVQPGKG
+395 SDSVVILVQPGKV
-408 DGHKVMAM
+408 DAREIIRL

-421 QAIDEMLPEITVSIG
+421 TVITEMLPEISVSIG
-436 IGRPHGSL
+436 IGRPHRKL
-444 IDLRQSYYEAHYAI
+444 IDLRQSYYEASYAI
-458 KIRKLKGGSGVLASF
+458 KIRKLKGEPRVIASF

-502 REYDAQNSSDLV
+502 QDYDEQNSSDLV
-514 NSLACFLEANGHW
+514 KSLACFLEANGHW

-549 EITGRNLNLSQ
+549 EITGRDLNQSQ
-560 DRMEFWLALKAR
+560 DRMEFWLALKAK
-572 ELIDQSKKGKGGREG
+572 ELIDQSKKGKPASA

>member
-1 MSGRAPAGPGRPFK
+1 
-15 DDKASQG
+15 
-22 GVARRDHPKGT
+22 
-33 RPMITVQDILEIPD
+33 MISVQDILEIPD
-47 LNLKLLA
+47 LNLRLLA
-54 GGKSV
+54 GSKST

-71 PDPTGWLKGGE
+71 PDPTKWLKGGE

-90 FAGPEEQQV
+90 FLGSEEQQV
-99 AQLKAL
+99 EQVKRL
-105 IDHNLSGL
+105 IDHHISGL

-125 DCLVRVADEYSF
+125 PALVKVAEEYGF

-213 EAAYRRRL
+213 ETAYRRRL
-221 GAELVADLWHS
+221 GGELIADLWRQ
-232 ISDQRAN
+232 ISDRRAS

-244 LRMEGV
+244 LSLEGV

-270 VVKDSGDFSD
+270 VVKDSGDFSE
-280 YDRIILHHVVTVTA
+280 YDRIILHNVVTVTA

-335 GLDPEAEHLIVLVD
+335 GLDPQSPHLIVLVD
-349 IDGFKAFVDGPGERE
+349 IDGFRAFMDGPGERE
-364 EAVVQDVKERLHWA
+364 ETTVQDIKERLHWA

-384 RRDMLFVSASR
+384 KHEVLFISASR
-395 SDSVVILVQPGKG
+395 SDSVVILVQPGAL
-408 DGHKVMAM
+408 DTDAVLAL
-416 AGELQ
+416 AAELQ
-421 QAIDEMLPEITVSIG
+421 AAIDKMLPEITVSLG
-436 IGRPHGSL
+436 IGRPHRQL
-444 IDLRQSYYEAHYAI
+444 VDLRQSYYEASYAI
-458 KIRKLKGGSGVLASF
+458 RIRKLKGEPGVIATF
-473 DDLGSYGLL
+473 ADLGSYGLL

-502 REYDAQNSSDLV
+502 QEYDEQNSSDLV
-514 NSLACFLEANGHW
+514 KSLAGFLEANGHW

-549 EITGRNLNLSQ
+549 EITGRDLDKSQ
-560 DRMEFWLALKAR
+560 DRMEFWLALKAK
-572 ELIDQSKKGKGGREG
+572 ELIDQAKRGKTVQ

>member
-1 MSGRAPAGPGRPFK
+1 
-15 DDKASQG
+15 
-22 GVARRDHPKGT
+22 
-33 RPMITVQDILEIPD
+33 MISVQDILEIRD

-54 GGKSV
+54 GAKST

-71 PDPTGWLKGGE
+71 PDPTRWLKGGE

-90 FAGPEEQQV
+90 FVGEDSKQV
-99 AQLKAL
+99 ALLKRL
-105 IDHNLSGL
+105 IDHNISGL

-125 DCLVRVADEYSF
+125 PALVKVAEDYSF

-185 GLDAILS
+185 GLEAILS

-213 EAAYRRRL
+213 EAAYRRHL
-221 GAELVADLWHS
+221 GGELVAGLWRQ
-232 ISDQRAN
+232 ISDRRAD

-244 LRMEGV
+244 LSLDGV

-270 VVKDSGDFSD
+270 AVKDSGDFSD

-325 EEIARRLAFF
+325 QEIARRLAFF
-335 GLDPEAEHLIVLVD
+335 GLDSKAPHLIALVS
-349 IDGFKAFVDGPGERE
+349 IDRPESQGGHTERD
-364 EAVVQDVKERLHWA
+364 EATALDVKERLHWA

-384 RRDMLFVSASR
+384 RRETLFISASR
-395 SDSVVILVQPGKG
+395 SDSVVILMQPGDA
-408 DGHKVMAM
+408 DGAEVIGL

-421 QAIDEMLPEITVSIG
+421 RAIGQMLPELSVSIG
-436 IGRPHGSL
+436 IGRPHHSL
-444 IDLRQSYYEAHYAI
+444 IDLRQSYYEASYAI
-458 KIRKLKGGSGVLASF
+458 KIRKLKGGDGVIASF

-502 REYDAQNSSDLV
+502 QEYDEQNSSDLV
-514 NSLACFLEANGHW
+514 RSLSCFLDANGHW

-549 EITGRNLNLSQ
+549 EITGRDLDQSQ
-560 DRMEFWLALKAR
+560 DRMEFWLALKAK
-572 ELIDQSKKGKGGREG
+572 ELIDQSRRGKTVQ

>member
-1 MSGRAPAGPGRPFK
+1 
-15 DDKASQG
+15 
-22 GVARRDHPKGT
+22 
-33 RPMITVQDILEIPD
+33 MITVQDILAIPELD
-47 LNLKLLA
+47 LRLLA
-54 GGKSV
+54 GHTST

-65 VHITEV
+65 VHITEI
-71 PDPTGWLKGGE
+71 PDATRWLKGGE

-90 FAGPEEQQV
+90 FVADEERQV
-99 AQLKAL
+99 EQLKRL

-125 DCLVRVADEYSF
+125 PALIRVAEEYGF
-137 PLFEVPYHV
+137 PLFEVPYHI

-185 GLDAILS
+185 GLEAILS

-213 EAAYRRRL
+213 EAAYRRHL
-221 GAELVADLWHS
+221 GGELIADLWRQ
-232 ISDQRAN
+232 ITDRRAD

-244 LRMEGV
+244 LSMEGV

-270 VVKDSGDFSD
+270 AVKDSGDFSE
-280 YDRIILHHVVTVTA
+280 YDRIILHNVVTVTA

-335 GLDPEAEHLIVLVD
+335 GLEPKSPHLIVLVA
-349 IDGFKAFVDGPGERE
+349 IDGGD
-364 EAVVQDVKERLHWA
+364 EAEAAPQHPDATEGDIKERLHWA

-384 RRDMLFVSASR
+384 KRESLFISASR
-395 SDSVVILVQPGKG
+395 SDSVVVLVQPGDLDAK
-408 DGHKVMAM
+408 ALIAL

-421 QAIDEMLPEITVSIG
+421 GVIAEMLPEISVSVG
-436 IGRPHGSL
+436 IGRPHRQL
-444 IDLRQSYYEAHYAI
+444 IDLRQSYYEASYAI
-458 KIRKLKGGSGVLASF
+458 KIRKLKGEPGVIASF

-502 REYDAQNSSDLV
+502 QEYDEQNSSDLV
-514 NSLACFLEANGHW
+514 RSLACFLEANGHW

-549 EITGRNLNLSQ
+549 EITGRDLNRSQ
-560 DRMEFWLALKAR
+560 DRMEFWLALKAK
-572 ELIDQSKKGKGGREG
+572 ELIDQAKKGKPAPS